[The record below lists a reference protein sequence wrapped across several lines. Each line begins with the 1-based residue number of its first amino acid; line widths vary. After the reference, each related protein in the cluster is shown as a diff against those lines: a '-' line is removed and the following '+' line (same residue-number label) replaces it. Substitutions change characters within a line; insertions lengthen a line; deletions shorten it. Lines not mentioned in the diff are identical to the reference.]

1 MFKAVL
7 IIHLIDHIPIAIA
20 NTTHM
25 KMVVETKP
33 KPLLI
38 LTMKDINKTLEI
50 QQMNKIYVMNYG
62 CLTVLQSISH
72 FIKYM

>member
-1 MFKAVL
+1 
-7 IIHLIDHIPIAIA
+7 
-20 NTTHM
+20 M
-25 KMVVETKP
+25 KLN
-33 KPLLI
+33 LLI